1 MLIEYSH
8 RLVAALASILI
19 VATIVMAM
27 RRSGQPAIRRMGWTL
42 LVLLAAQIGLGGI
55 TVLLKLPDLISTAHL
70 VNALLIFGGLLVLA
84 ASERGPATPAA
95 AIARLARAG
104 LGALLVQLALGGYVR
119 HSGAGLACPDFPLCS
134 GAVLPG
140 HWLAVA
146 HWTHRWLGVLLLGLF
161 VHLGI
166 AGRGTPLARATSAAA
181 LLAVVQVALGI
192 ATVLLRLDPPI
203 RAAHAAVGYALW
215 GAGGVDRG
223 EIGRREPPHRPAAGG
238 QAGGRGA
245 PCLGWRRP
253 SAERGSIAVFARI
266 GAYAE
271 LSKFGIVLLVLVSA
285 AAGFMLTA
293 PLGPSFPWRDGL
305 LMLAGVMLLSCG
317 ASALNQV
324 QERDAGRADGAN
336 RRAPAALGP
345 PVRAAGTP
353 LRGARDRRGIPD
365 SLDGQWANGGHPRP
379 HRRRLLQWRLHA
391 VAQADV
397 PLRGGARRDPGVHPA
412 GDRLGRRQAGA

>member
-1 MLIEYSH
+1 MLTWAAVVAVFLLMSIGNVVSATGSGLACPDWPLCHGRLIPPLRPDVLIEYSH
-8 RLVAALASILI
+8 RLVAALASLLI
-19 VATIVMAM
+19 VATIVTAM
-27 RRSGQPAIRRMGWTL
+27 RRPGQPAIRRMGWTL
-42 LVLLAAQIGLGGI
+42 LGLLAAQIGLGGI

-84 ASERGPATPAA
+84 ASERGPAPPAA
-95 AIARLARAG
+95 VIARLARVG

-215 GAGGVDRG
+215 AAVVWTAARSGA
-223 EIGRREPPHRPAAGG
+223 
-238 QAGGRGA
+238 
-245 PCLGWRRP
+245 
-253 SAERGSIAVFARI
+253 
-266 GAYAE
+266 
-271 LSKFGIVLLVLVSA
+271 VSV
-285 AAGFMLTA
+285 LTA
-293 PLGPSFPWRDGL
+293 P
-305 LMLAGVMLLSCG
+305 
-317 ASALNQV
+317 
-324 QERDAGRADGAN
+324 
-336 RRAPAALGP
+336 RRAAK
-345 PVRAAGTP
+345 PVAE
-353 LRGARDRRGIPD
+353 AR
-365 SLDGQWANGGHPRP
+365 LA
-379 HRRRLLQWRLHA
+379 
-391 VAQADV
+391 
-397 PLRGGARRDPGVHPA
+397 
-412 GDRLGRRQAGA
+412 